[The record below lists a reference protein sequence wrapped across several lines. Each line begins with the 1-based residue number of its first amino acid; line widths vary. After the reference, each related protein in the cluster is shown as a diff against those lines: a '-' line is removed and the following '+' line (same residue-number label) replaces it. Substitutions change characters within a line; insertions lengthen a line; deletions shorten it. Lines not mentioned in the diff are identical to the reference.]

1 MMQQIGWTGKEIQEI
16 YGPDNS
22 NTKTMVKITNIAPQ
36 YKIDK
41 DNQVE
46 ISHYLVD
53 FTITKKNKGEVLR
66 LSGQMSYNNEILN
79 LTAIQGKIL
88 YELKNILES

>member
-1 MMQQIGWTGKEIQEI
+1 M
-16 YGPDNS
+16 
-22 NTKTMVKITNIAPQ
+22 ITLTSIAPQ

-53 FTITKKNKGEVLR
+53 FKITKKNKGEVLK
-66 LSGQMSYNNEILN
+66 LSGQMSYNSEILN
-79 LTAIQGKIL
+79 LSAIQGKIL
-88 YELKNILES
+88 FELKNILNGS